1 MFSCKSETVS
11 HHLVDFTTRNE
22 GLVKQMF
29 DGEWQRKYPTYIAT
43 VFRETTALLEH
54 LLAAASLD
62 RRIGQRVEI
71 ETGFPLRK
79 LVGRR

>member
-1 MFSCKSETVS
+1 MATQVA
-11 HHLVDFTTRNE
+11 DI
-22 GLVKQMF
+22 
-29 DGEWQRKYPTYIAT
+29 PT

-54 LLAAASLD
+54 LFTAAASLD
-62 RRIGQRVEI
+62 RRIDQRVEI